1 MRAKK
6 GEWFSLKW
14 EPKDYY
20 CKESYLQLTHCPVF
34 VCAEKD
40 TDSIS
45 CNLENLYP
53 KLSLASIK
61 RTSMFISLKNGIKVP
76 THYQI
81 GMLMPGEDL
90 KYDTWLQRYFNIDD
104 EVSEQIKN
112 KNLLQ
117 QKSIYLEHTAK
128 IIRHDMHSGINTYI
142 PRGLSILLNKLP
154 EEVIK
159 EHKLSLGLR
168 LLEEGLKHSQKVY
181 KGVYEFTNL
190 VKRKPEFNVEIC
202 NVAQVLDQHLE
213 STSYK
218 DKVNIDKLCDVEIN
232 STLFTIAIDN
242 FIKNGIKYNNN
253 FCPKIE
259 IFMNDN
265 NEIVIQDNGTGM
277 TQMEYD
283 MQCMPYMREE
293 VSDEKPQG
301 LGINIAN
308 SILEEHGFKVSVE
321 ELETGTAI
329 KIRVR

>member
-14 EPKDYY
+14 EPKDYH
-20 CKESYLQLTHCPVF
+20 CREAYLQLKQCPVF
-34 VCAEKD
+34 VCAEVD
-40 TDSIS
+40 TNSIS
-45 CNLENLYP
+45 CDLESSYP
-53 KLSLASIK
+53 KLSLAAIK

-90 KYDTWLQRYFNIDD
+90 KYDVWLQSYFNIDD

-112 KNLLQ
+112 RNLLQ

-154 EEVIK
+154 EEAIK
-159 EHKLSLGLR
+159 EYKLSLGLR

-190 VKRKPEFNVEIC
+190 VKRKPEFNVEQHDISE
-202 NVAQVLDQHLE
+202 VLKTHLV

-218 DKVNIDKLCDVEIN
+218 DKVDVDLLCKIDIN

-242 FIKNGIKYNNN
+242 FIKNGIKYNDN
-253 FCPKIE
+253 FVPKIH
-259 IFMNDN
+259 IYMNDN
-265 NEIVIQDNGTGM
+265 SEIVIQDNGTGM

-293 VSDEKPQG
+293 VSDVKPQG

-308 SILEEHGFKVSVE
+308 SILEEHGFKVAVE
-321 ELETGTAI
+321 KLETGTAI
-329 KIRVR
+329 KIRVK

>member
-14 EPKDYY
+14 EPKDYH
-20 CKESYLQLTHCPVF
+20 CKEAYLQLKQCPVF
-34 VCAEKD
+34 VCAEVD
-40 TDSIS
+40 TGSIS
-45 CNLENLYP
+45 CDLESSYP
-53 KLSLASIK
+53 KLSLAAIK

-81 GMLMPGEDL
+81 GMLMPGDDL
-90 KYDTWLQRYFNIDD
+90 KYDVWLQSYFNIDD

-142 PRGLSILLNKLP
+142 PRGLSILLDKIP
-154 EEVIK
+154 EEVVK
-159 EHKLSLGLR
+159 EYKLSLGLR

-190 VKRKPEFNVEIC
+190 VKRKPEFNVEQHD
-202 NVAQVLDQHLE
+202 VADVLRSHLQG
-213 STSYK
+213 TSYK
-218 DKVNIDKLCDVEIN
+218 DKVGVDVLCNLDIN
-232 STLFTIAIDN
+232 STLFTIAVDN
-242 FIKNGIKYNNN
+242 FIKNGIKYNNS
-253 FCPKIE
+253 FPPAVKIY
-259 IFMNDN
+259 MNNN
-265 NEIVIQDNGTGM
+265 NEIVIQDNGIGM
-277 TQMEYD
+277 SQMEYD

-308 SILEEHGFKVSVE
+308 SILEEHGFRVTVE
-321 ELETGTAI
+321 KLEKGTAI
-329 KIRVR
+329 KIRVK

>member
-14 EPKDYY
+14 EPKDYH
-20 CKESYLQLTHCPVF
+20 CKEAYLQLKQCPVF
-34 VCAEKD
+34 VCPEKD
-40 TDSIS
+40 TNSIS
-45 CNLENLYP
+45 CDLESAYP
-53 KLSLASIK
+53 KLSLVAIK

-90 KYDTWLQRYFNIDD
+90 KYDVWLQSYFNIDD

-142 PRGLSILLNKLP
+142 PRGLSILLDKIP
-154 EEVIK
+154 EEVVK
-159 EHKLSLGLR
+159 EYKLGLGLR

-190 VKRKPEFNVEIC
+190 VKRKPEFNVENC
-202 NVAQVLDQHLE
+202 DVAFILKEHLE

-218 DKVNIDKLCDVEIN
+218 DKVNVNNLCSIGVN
-232 STLFTIAIDN
+232 STLFTIAVDN
-242 FIKNGIKYNNN
+242 FIKNGIKYNNSSV
-253 FCPKIE
+253 PKID
-259 IFMNDN
+259 IYLNNN
-265 NEIVIQDNGTGM
+265 NEIVIQDNGVGM
-277 TQMEYD
+277 SQMEYD

-293 VSDEKPQG
+293 VGDEKPQG

-308 SILEEHGFKVSVE
+308 SILEEHGFKITVE
-321 ELETGTAI
+321 ELESGTAV
-329 KIRVR
+329 KIRVK